1 MPSLKPS
8 KPSKRLPRSRKQ
20 TARRTLQGVTASRV
34 AIIGAG
40 HGGTALME
48 IFAEDPLVTVV
59 GVAEI
64 RPLTRGIRLA
74 KKLGIPVVRRYQ
86 DFLKMKDVDLVIDV
100 TGNPEVE
107 HELLE
112 VQIPHLAI
120 VGGASAKFMWQL
132 IEARIRAS
140 GEIESTLTRYQSL
153 FRLYVKEEAEGAV
166 DDERT
171 RIACEIHDGLVQ
183 TLVGVNLKMERVR
196 ELVSEDPSK
205 GLTMLNQT
213 TVQLKHGI
221 QEAREVVYNLRPGQY
236 DQLALI
242 PALSNY
248 LTSYEREHPIRTT
261 FEGTGDESQLDPKTK
276 VFVFRMVQEALSN
289 VAKHA
294 KATKVVVTVHLKKN
308 LLEAKVS
315 DNGQGFNVPA
325 EGQNPGEWDH
335 FGVKS
340 MKERAR
346 MLGGEVRWVS
356 KPRTGTTVEI
366 SVPLAAKEKT
376 RYGKKN

>member
-1 MPSLKPS
+1 MPTLKSS
-8 KPSKRLPRSRKQ
+8 KPAKPPSGSRQ
-20 TARRTLQGVTASRV
+20 PSRRPSDKGVTASRV

-64 RPLTRGIRLA
+64 RPMTKGLRLA
-74 KKLGIPVVRRYQ
+74 KKLGIPVRRRYQ
-86 DFLKMKDVDLVIDV
+86 DLLKMKNVDLVIDV
-100 TGNPEVE
+100 TGDPDVE
-107 HELLE
+107 QKLLD
-112 VQIPHLAI
+112 VQAPHLTL
-120 VGGASAKFMWQL
+120 VGGQSAKFMWQL

-140 GEIESTLTRYQSL
+140 AEIESTLTRYQSL

-166 DDERT
+166 DEERT

-183 TLVGVNLKMERVR
+183 TLVGVNLKMERVC
-196 ELVSEDPSK
+196 ELVSEDPGK
-205 GLTMLNQT
+205 GLKMLNQT
-213 TVQLKHGI
+213 KGELKHAI

-236 DQLALI
+236 DHLALI

-248 LTSYEREHPIRTT
+248 LTSYERDHRICTN
-261 FEGTGDESQLDPKTK
+261 FNGTGDESPLDPKAK

-294 KATKVVVTVHLKKN
+294 KATKVDVHVTLKRDR
-308 LLEAKVS
+308 LEAKVA
-315 DNGQGFNVPA
+315 DNGLGFNVDKEA
-325 EGQNPGEWDH
+325 QNQEKWDH
-335 FGVKS
+335 FGVRS

-346 MLGGEVRWVS
+346 MLGGGVRWVS
-356 KPRTGTTVEI
+356 GPKIGTTVEI
-366 SVPLAAKEKT
+366 SIPLVEKEKR
-376 RYGKKN
+376 RYAQKN

>member
-1 MPSLKPS
+1 MPSL

-20 TARRTLQGVTASRV
+20 TAHRTSQGVTASRV

-100 TGNPEVE
+100 TGNLEVE

-248 LTSYEREHPIRTT
+248 LTSYEREYPIRTT
-261 FEGTGDESQLDPKTK
+261 FEGTGDESQLNPKTK

-294 KATKVVVTVHLKKN
+294 KATKVVVTVHLKKD

-325 EGQNPGEWDH
+325 EGQNPGKWDH